1 MCHFLFFYFLY
12 SPPNQRAIKT
22 TPYNKIPII
31 ADTVII
37 EATVET
43 ELMANS
49 GLFGGRGLDDVKKQT
64 HSDRGNNHANDRG
77 RILCASFSG

>member
-1 MCHFLFFYFLY
+1 M
-12 SPPNQRAIKT
+12 
-22 TPYNKIPII
+22 PII

-49 GLFGGRGLDDVKKQT
+49 GLLGGRGLDDVKKLT
-64 HSDRGNNHANDRG
+64 HSDRGNDHANDRG
-77 RILCASFSG
+77 RNLRLSFSGYTLKAIG